1 MALSG
6 SLSNPFRTGYRIQI
20 DWSATQNVG
29 ANTSTITANF
39 YLISTGSGYN
49 INASAAKALSIV
61 IDGTTYSYSVNVT
74 VASGQTKLLATA
86 THTLGHNA
94 DGTRSF
100 AISASLG
107 INVTL
112 SGTYYGTVSIAA
124 VGFALNTI
132 PRTSNPTVSAASVIM
147 GNSVA
152 IYTNRASTA
161 FSHNLS
167 YSINGNVALIA
178 TGVTDSFSWVPPAT
192 LASLSPNSASAVC
205 YIVCDTYSG
214 GTYIG
219 SSTTAFTIIVPDTI
233 VPTISSVTIAEAVA
247 GIAAK
252 FSGYVQYQSKVN
264 VTIAAAGASGSTI
277 TAYSTT
283 ILGLTYPGSSF
294 VSGFLS
300 TSGTV
305 AVVTTVTDSRGRQ
318 KSVTNNI
325 TVIPYFNPSISL
337 FTCQRCLASGTPNED
352 GTSLYANI
360 KFDVAAVNSK
370 NDKSW
375 KIEYRISG
383 SGSWT
388 LLTSGSIYTY
398 NAIYK
403 ELTGK
408 FSIDNAYELK
418 LTITDYFGSIS
429 TTVTVATAFTLLD
442 FSASGKGFAIG
453 QVSTIDAFEVSLP
466 TVHRDK
472 VYLSNDDKLADKD
485 IDKRLLALEGYDYPG
500 RNYFIN
506 SRRTVHI
513 NALDGYT
520 LDHPDCPYGFF
531 LTGNQSGV
539 NFVRL
544 LNVIDSNGY
553 WTVSWD
559 MRGSQNAA
567 VGLSVD
573 ICDQG
578 QQRFVTNAD
587 NTWKRYYLTV
597 NVTNAGLYNFVD
609 FQDLQWAYFYIKNIK
624 VEKGSIA
631 TPWEPAI
638 EEAPARLQDN
648 WIFPTLLNGWVNYND
663 GWNTTAYMKD
673 ELGFVHIHGLVRSG
687 TIDRAIFK
695 LPIGYRPFWKNI
707 FTMIAYNAIGRVDVR
722 PDGDVHVWPPTS
734 NAWVPLDNI
743 SFKAEQ

>member
-6 SLSNPFRTGYRIQI
+6 SLSNPFKTGYRIQI

-39 YLISTGSGYN
+39 YLISTGGSYN

-74 VASGQTKLLATA
+74 VTGGQTKLLATA
-86 THTLGHNA
+86 THTIAHNA

-100 AISASLG
+100 AISGSLG
-107 INVTL
+107 MNVTL
-112 SGTYYGTVSIAA
+112 SGTYYSTVSIAA

-132 PRTSNPTVSAASVIM
+132 PRTSNATVSAASVVM
-147 GNSVA
+147 GNAIA

-247 GIAAK
+247 GLATK

-264 VTIAAAGASGSTI
+264 VAIVAAGVSGSTI

-283 ILGLTYPGSSF
+283 VLGLTYPGASF
-294 VSGFLS
+294 VSGFLN

-325 TVIPYFNPSISL
+325 TVISYFNPSISL
-337 FTCQRCLASGTPNED
+337 FACQRCLASGTPNED

-360 KFDVAAVNSK
+360 KFDVATVNDK
-370 NDKSW
+370 NDKTW

-388 LLTSGSIYTY
+388 QLTSGSSYTY
-398 NAIYK
+398 DAIYK

-418 LTITDYFGSIS
+418 LTITDYFGSVNTI
-429 TTVTVATAFTLLD
+429 VNLATAFTLLD

-453 QVSTIDAFEVSLP
+453 QVSTADRFEVGMP
-466 TVHRDK
+466 TVFKDK
-472 VYLSNDDKLADKD
+472 AYLSEEDRALGADLYRVIQTLKSGWSALLSGDTLTYKNASACNTVNILGVAKDHRGYISVGMKLKLTQSGIVKYFFVTAVDATSITLYGGYSTSAYVITNDPITDVYFSVVESPLNFPNTVVKRRTFTIRRAMNLAGVQTISIGFRPTFVSIKGAAVNGGFTSNGSFDGITNISIFPLNIWYQD
-485 IDKRLLALEGYDYPG
+485 GYIVTMHTGNSLFGAYATFTPDGFTLTWVGINLALPAG
-500 RNYFIN
+500 
-506 SRRTVHI
+506 
-513 NALDGYT
+513 
-520 LDHPDCPYGFF
+520 
-531 LTGNQSGV
+531 
-539 NFVRL
+539 
-544 LNVIDSNGY
+544 
-553 WTVSWD
+553 
-559 MRGSQNAA
+559 
-567 VGLSVD
+567 D
-573 ICDQG
+573 IIMLCD
-578 QQRFVTNAD
+578 
-587 NTWKRYYLTV
+587 
-597 NVTNAGLYNFVD
+597 
-609 FQDLQWAYFYIKNIK
+609 
-624 VEKGSIA
+624 
-631 TPWEPAI
+631 
-638 EEAPARLQDN
+638 
-648 WIFPTLLNGWVNYND
+648 
-663 GWNTTAYMKD
+663 
-673 ELGFVHIHGLVRSG
+673 
-687 TIDRAIFK
+687 
-695 LPIGYRPFWKNI
+695 
-707 FTMIAYNAIGRVDVR
+707 
-722 PDGDVHVWPPTS
+722 VW
-734 NAWVPLDNI
+734 
-743 SFKAEQ
+743 